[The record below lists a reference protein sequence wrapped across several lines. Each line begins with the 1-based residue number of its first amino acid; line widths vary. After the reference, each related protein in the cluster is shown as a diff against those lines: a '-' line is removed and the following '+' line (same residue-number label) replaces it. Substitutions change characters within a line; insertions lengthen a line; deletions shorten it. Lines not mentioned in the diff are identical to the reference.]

1 MDTPVT
7 SLFSAAEF
15 RRRAQHQRDAG
26 DDDIYEDIRQNADI
40 FRSLP
45 KDQLR
50 GAAVLVPIVD
60 HGSEAT
66 VLLTKRTDGLRA
78 HAGQVAFPG
87 GRIDP
92 EDVSVEDA
100 AMREAVEE
108 IGLERRFVE
117 PVGRLPEY
125 FAPSGFLITPVLS
138 VVTPGFR
145 LRINPD
151 EVDAAFEVPLR
162 FLMDPADHVR
172 DTRIWQNKER
182 FFYRMPYQDWM
193 IWGITAGIIHGMYE
207 RLYG

>member
-1 MDTPVT
+1 MDAITAGP
-7 SLFSAAEF
+7 FSATEF
-15 RRRAQHQRDAG
+15 RRRAALS
-26 DDDIYEDIRQNADI
+26 
-40 FRSLP
+40 RSLGKDGSYDDMRRNP
-45 KDQLR
+45 DVYQEIPVDQLR

-66 VLLTKRTDGLRA
+66 VLLTKRNEGMRA

-92 EDVSVEDA
+92 GDTSVEDA

-117 PVGRLPEY
+117 PIGRLPEY
-125 FAPSGFLITPVLS
+125 YAPSGFLITPVLS
-138 VVTPGFR
+138 IVTPGFR

-151 EVDAAFEVPLR
+151 EVEAAFEVPLR
-162 FLMDPADHVR
+162 FLMDPANHVR
-172 DTRIWQNKER
+172 DSRMWNEKRR
-182 FFYRMPYQDWM
+182 FFYRMPYQQWM

-207 RLYG
+207 RLYA